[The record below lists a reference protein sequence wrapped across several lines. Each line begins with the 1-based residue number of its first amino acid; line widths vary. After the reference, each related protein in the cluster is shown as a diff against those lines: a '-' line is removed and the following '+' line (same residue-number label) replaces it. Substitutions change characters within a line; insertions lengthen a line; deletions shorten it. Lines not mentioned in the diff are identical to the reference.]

1 MKPKLFLL
9 SIAFLLLTQINY
21 AQVFYV
27 DSQNGSDMNSGAIN
41 MPFKTIQKA
50 IEVSNKLTGKGDIT
64 IKVMPGVYLLQ
75 DKVSINPVRIL
86 DKLDRY
92 TIEAVT
98 MPDDSSWTP
107 EKMPVIQS
115 VSNNNSITQMPHA
128 VGLLVS
134 TDNVT
139 VHGLKFIGNPNPS
152 VSRYYP
158 ITRENPD
165 LKSLEVSQCYFIA
178 EKNSSP
184 IQGGIWAHGQETN
197 VDHCIFYNCRNGILL
212 LGGVKN
218 CSVTNSIILGAYQS
232 AIWVG
237 VEDPGFVFNRNII
250 SNCNYFWIKLAFNK
264 ETYQFNDCVIVNNDH
279 YTGINKNRQL
289 HETTEKYVENN
300 VIKSGELRLV
310 EKSDE
315 SLPFNYLHPAPGTLG
330 YNLDVGIFKKKMN
343 KQGA

>member
-1 MKPKLFLL
+1 MKLKLLSLLITSLFL
-9 SIAFLLLTQINY
+9 IQINY
-21 AQVFYV
+21 AQVLFV
-27 DSQNGSDMNSGAIN
+27 NPSAGNDDDSGSIN
-41 MPFKTIQKA
+41 KPFETLSKA
-50 IEVSNKLTGKGDIT
+50 VQTANELTGKGSIN
-64 IKVMPGVYLLQ
+64 IKLFPGLYLLQ
-75 DKVSINPVRIL
+75 DKVLINPVRIL
-86 DKLDRY
+86 DKTDRY
-92 TIEAVT
+92 TIEAAT

-115 VSNNNSITQMPHA
+115 VSNNNSTTQMPHS

-134 TDNVT
+134 VDNVT
-139 VHGLKFIGNPNPS
+139 VRGLKFIGNPNPS

-158 ITRENPD
+158 ITRENST

-178 EKNSSP
+178 EKNSTS
-184 IQGGIWAHGQETN
+184 IQGGIWAHGQGTN
-197 VDHCIFYNCRNGILL
+197 VDHCIFYNCRNGVLL

-232 AIWVG
+232 AFWIG
-237 VEDPGFVFNRNII
+237 AEDPAFVFNNNII

-264 ETYQFNDCVIVNNDH
+264 ATYRFDDCIIVNNNH

-300 VIKSGELRLV
+300 VIKFGELQLV

-315 SLPFNYLHPAPGTLG
+315 TLPFNYLHPVPGTLG
-330 YNLDVGIFKKKMN
+330 YNYDVGIFKNQIN
-343 KQGA
+343 KQGT